1 MVGAWLVS
9 LMTLILATSSDAAAL
24 VARLGSATVAQREE
38 AAKALEAMGR
48 GAVPA
53 LEAALRSPDA
63 HVRSRVWS
71 AWERVQKRRLVQPS
85 LVRLEG
91 KGRPLREVVR
101 SIGAQAGFSIE
112 ISPHDPERLVH
123 VHEPLPIP
131 LWQAVDQLS
140 LVGGQFTNTNPL
152 GGHFATLAFGLSGPE
167 IAYPST
173 VSGPFRI
180 TLKALHDHRDRSLIG
195 GPWLRVDTAS
205 QRFPIPRNAKER
217 EARFYI
223 DLGMTIEPRM
233 WFTQEGPARAI
244 EAVDELGQSLVRR
257 DTTKVQESHSLFYN
271 GGGVIEGHVQLDLA
285 MPDKPGR
292 SIVRLR
298 GSVPVA
304 TQIRKPVPALEIP
317 LSAAAGTEFTH
328 EDAVFTLRE
337 IHEDD
342 LGTLVGVDVRINL
355 DRFELPAGPD
365 AELVSSRLRCLTD
378 HQLEIVDADG
388 NVLTEGGG
396 AGSSSGANAR
406 TTLMVWKNRHKARP
420 ARLRYYQMFRAF
432 TDVAFE
438 FHMIP
443 MP

>member
-9 LMTLILATSSDAAAL
+9 LMTLIMATSSDAAAL
-24 VARLGSATVAQREE
+24 VARLGSATVAEREE

-63 HVRSRVWS
+63 EVRARVLS
-71 AWERVQKRRLVQPS
+71 AWERVQKRLLVQPS
-85 LVRLEG
+85 MVRLEG
-91 KGRPLREVVR
+91 KGRPLADVVR
-101 SIGAQAGFSIE
+101 SIGEQAGFSIE
-112 ISPHDPERLVH
+112 ISPHVPERPVH

-131 LWQAVDQLS
+131 FWQAIDQLG
-140 LVGGQFTNTNPL
+140 LVGGQFTKTNPR
-152 GGHFATLAFGLSGPE
+152 GPVATLAFGFGGNE

-180 TLKALHDHRDRSLIG
+180 TLKALHDHRDRLLTG
-195 GPWLRVDTAS
+195 GPWLRIDTAS

-244 EAVDELGQSLVRR
+244 EALDDLGQSLVRR
-257 DTTKVQESHSLFYN
+257 DTTKVEEDHSLFYS
-271 GGGVIEGHVQLDLA
+271 GGGAIEGWAQLDLT

-292 SIVRLR
+292 SIARLQ

-304 TQIRKPVPALEIP
+304 IQIRKPVPALEIP
-317 LSAAAGTEFTH
+317 LTAAPGTEFTH

-337 IHEDD
+337 IHENDH
-342 LGTLVGVDVRINL
+342 GTLIGVDVRINL
-355 DRFELPAGPD
+355 DRFELPAGHD
-365 AELVSSRLRCLTD
+365 GENVTSRLRCLTD

-388 NVLTEGGG
+388 NVLTQGGG
-396 AGSSSGANAR
+396 AGSTSGANAR
-406 TTLMVWKNRHKARP
+406 TTLSVSKNRHQARP

-438 FHMIP
+438 FQMIP